1 MKRKILLIQIFFLLH
16 SSLLFS
22 QSITESHPLEKL
34 KILSWNIY
42 MLPKFIK
49 NSGKIKR
56 AEKIGE
62 MLDSLKYDVIVFQE
76 AFHKGARKR
85 IRKILS
91 TTYPYQAGPA
101 NKKFLSLKTNSG
113 LWIFSKHPII
123 SSKSIL
129 YKSRS
134 GIDAFSRKGAIM
146 VELNVN
152 GYKIQV
158 AGTHLQNSGGNWIKR
173 SQCVEFYNE
182 LIKPFRKQGIPQVI
196 CGDFNI
202 NRDSIENYKFML
214 QTLNA
219 EDGELKGE
227 LKHSYDRKNNDLHVE
242 EGNKQDLIDYILI
255 RNNGGMINC
264 LGRQIKPIR
273 KRWHKNFKD
282 LSDHYPLE
290 AEIYFNNILNIS
302 VK

>member
-1 MKRKILLIQIFFLLH
+1 MRKKILFAQIFLILH
-16 SSLLFS
+16 SPLFS
-22 QSITESHPLEKL
+22 QTILESRPLEKI

-49 NSGKIKR
+49 NTGKVKR

-62 MLDSLKYDVIVFQE
+62 VLDSLDYDVIVFQE
-76 AFHKGARKR
+76 AFHKRARRK
-85 IRKILS
+85 IRKSLREV
-91 TTYPYQAGPA
+91 YPYQAGPA
-101 NKKFLSLKTNSG
+101 NCRLFSLKTNSG
-113 LWIFSKHPII
+113 LWVFSKYPIV

-152 GYKIQV
+152 GHSIQV
-158 AGTHLQNSGGNWIKR
+158 AGTHLQNSGGNWIKK
-173 SQCVEFYNE
+173 SQCVEFYNQ
-182 LIKPFRKQGIPQVI
+182 LIKPYRKQGVPQII

-202 NRDSIENYKFML
+202 TKDSTEDYTFML

-219 EDGELKGE
+219 EDGELQGE

-242 EGNKQDLIDYILI
+242 EGNKQNLIDYILT
-255 RNNGGMINC
+255 RDNGGMINC
-264 LGRQIKPIR
+264 LRRQIKPMQ

-282 LSDHYPLE
+282 LSDHYSIE
-290 AEIYFNNILNIS
+290 AELYFNNVLNLS

>member
-16 SSLLFS
+16 SPLFS
-22 QSITESHPLEKL
+22 QSVTEPLPLEKI
-34 KILSWNIY
+34 KIISWNIY

-62 MLDSLKYDVIVFQE
+62 ILDSLNYDVIVFQE
-76 AFHKGARKR
+76 AFHKGARKK
-85 IRKILS
+85 IRRNLAAN
-91 TTYPYQAGPA
+91 YPYQAGPA
-101 NKKFLSLKTNSG
+101 NRRFLSLKTNSG
-113 LWIFSKHPII
+113 LWIFSKHPIL

-134 GIDAFSRKGAIM
+134 GIDAFSRKGALM

-152 GYKIQV
+152 GHRIQV
-158 AGTHLQNSGGNWIKR
+158 AGTHLQNSGGNWIKQ

-202 NRDSIENYKFML
+202 NRDSTENYTFML

-219 EDGELKGE
+219 EDGELKGD
-227 LKHSYDRKNNDLHVE
+227 LKHSYDRENNDLRAE
-242 EGNKQDLIDYILI
+242 KGSGQDLIDYILV
-255 RNNGGMINC
+255 RNNGGMIHC

-273 KRWHKNFKD
+273 KCWHKNFKD
-282 LSDHYPLE
+282 LSDHYSLE
-290 AEIYFNNILNIS
+290 AEIYFNNILNLS